1 MKKFS
6 VIIPTIWKSDY
17 LMDLLLKCSKSKY
30 VGEIILI
37 DNNPNE
43 GKVIDL
49 PKLIHIKETHNTF
62 VNPAWNKGV
71 AMASYENITLP
82 SDDISIDIDEYH
94 YYIEQLCEF
103 NDFKNVGF
111 IGMHS
116 ENYKLIE
123 SQNPEFELYENITNK
138 GGWACIFSFHK
149 DNWKPIPNQ
158 LKIWY
163 GDNWIHM
170 VTPKEK
176 VLQLKGISVET
187 KMSTSSDLPEMEIIK
202 NNDSFEWNK
211 ILNSIKQYGKITY

>member
-17 LMDLLLKCSKSKY
+17 LIDLLVSCSNSNY

-43 GKVIDL
+43 GKIINL

-71 AMASYENITLP
+71 QLASYENITIP
-82 SDDISIDIDEYH
+82 SDDVLINIDEYH
-94 YYIEQLCEF
+94 YYIEQICET

-116 ENYKLIE
+116 DNYQLNH
-123 SQNPEFELYENITNK
+123 SQNPHFELYENKTNK

-149 DNWKPIPNQ
+149 ENWKPIPNQ

-170 VTPKEK
+170 ATPKEK
-176 VLQLKGISVET
+176 VLQLKGISVKT
-187 KMSTSSDLPEMEIIK
+187 KMSTSSDLPEMKDIK
-202 NNDSFEWNK
+202 DNDSLEWKK
-211 ILNSIKQYGKITY
+211 IINLIRQNGKITY